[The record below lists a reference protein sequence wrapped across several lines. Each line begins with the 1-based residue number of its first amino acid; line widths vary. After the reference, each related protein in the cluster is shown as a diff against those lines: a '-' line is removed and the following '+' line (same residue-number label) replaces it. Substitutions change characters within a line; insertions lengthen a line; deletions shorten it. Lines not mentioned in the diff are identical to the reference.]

1 MSARKRAAQ
10 KKPKRA
16 AAKTPS
22 GAAQKKPQASSGPKT
37 FTAHGHR
44 VAVKESAEAVVI
56 TIDGQTIPGA
66 AKIASGEY
74 HSLFLP
80 FRGYASATE
89 LARALASQVGSTLML
104 DTKTQP
110 KRRRTVTKKA
120 GRGRS

>member
-1 MSARKRAAQ
+1 MSARKRATP

-16 AAKTPS
+16 APKTP
-22 GAAQKKPQASSGPKT
+22 KPDLGPKA

-44 VAVKESAEAVVI
+44 VAVKESTRALVI

-89 LARALASQVGSTLML
+89 LARALASQVGSTLIL
-104 DTKTQP
+104 DTKTTRKP
-110 KRRRTVTKKA
+110 APTTKKA
-120 GRGRS
+120 TRGRS